1 MAAPLSPYGRSF
13 ATRERGKRLAEEVL
27 VFERGPHVTVD
38 FTGVITAPSF
48 LQGFLGRLDE
58 DVEHITLIGVNE
70 QIAPMI
76 KRLVRL
82 IELRDK
88 VTVEEGVPA
97 RA

>member
-38 FTGVITAPSF
+38 FTDVITAPSF

-58 DVEHITLIGVNE
+58 DAEHITLIGVND

-97 RA
+97 